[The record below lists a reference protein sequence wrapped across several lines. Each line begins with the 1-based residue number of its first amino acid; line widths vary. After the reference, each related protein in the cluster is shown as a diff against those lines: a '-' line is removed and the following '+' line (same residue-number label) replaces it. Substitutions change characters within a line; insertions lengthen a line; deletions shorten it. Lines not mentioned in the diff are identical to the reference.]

1 MVVNELR
8 DGAEEVFLSQ
18 VILALW
24 RGTHNVM
31 ADHPL
36 RLPEEIIF
44 SQ

>member
-1 MVVNELR
+1 MVVDELR

-18 VILALW
+18 VILALR

-31 ADHPL
+31 AYHSL